1 MTPMWMALFV
11 TCATFAAANLA
22 FAALGWVAWP
32 LVQRIAAPASAATR
46 ARVAFAWRLGPT
58 ALSASAAGIVWASF
72 FAFEPRHAGEAVG
85 FIIPSVAAAGALLA
99 GVGLLRA
106 AGAWIASERLARAW
120 TWHVPSIVLP
130 GFDIPAWAIDADFPL
145 VAVVGV
151 RQPRLVVA
159 RTVAEGCSAGELAA
173 IAAHERGHLV
183 AGDNLRRLWLQSTYD
198 CLSWTGRA
206 RDMGRAWQEAAE
218 DAADDHA
225 TACGAREVDLASALV
240 TVARLAP
247 GQPMAAFPASAF
259 FYRGDGIERRVRRIL
274 GRRSAPAKATGD
286 SPTRRRWPRS
296 LAALLVPVV
305 IAGGLHAGL
314 GRVIYGVTEWL
325 VQSLP

>member
-11 TCATFAAANLA
+11 TCAAFAAANLV
-22 FAALGWVAWP
+22 FAALGWWVWP
-32 LVQRIAAPASAATR
+32 LVRRVTAAASAATR

-58 ALSASAAGIVWASF
+58 VLSAASAGFVWVSF

-85 FIIPSVAAAGALLA
+85 FIVPSVAAAGALLMA
-99 GVGLLRA
+99 VGLLR
-106 AGAWIASERLARAW
+106 GACAWVASERLARAW
-120 TWHVPSIVLP
+120 TRHAPSMVLP
-130 GFDIPAWAIDADFPL
+130 GSGVPAWAVDADFPL

-159 RTVAEGCSAGELAA
+159 RTVAERCSAGELAA
-173 IAAHERGHLV
+173 IAAHERGHLA
-183 AGDNLRRLWLQSTYD
+183 AGDNLRRLLLQSSCD

-206 RDMGRAWQEAAE
+206 RQMARAWQEATE

-225 TACGAREVDLASALV
+225 TMSGTREVDLASALV

-247 GQPMAAFPASAF
+247 SRPMSAF
-259 FYRGDGIERRVRRIL
+259 ASSALFYRGDSIERRVRRIL
-274 GRRSAPAKATGD
+274 GGGSAPVYGACE
-286 SPTRRRWPRS
+286 SPSRRGWPRS
-296 LAALLVPVV
+296 LAAVLVTVV
-305 IAGGLHAGL
+305 VATGLRAGL
-314 GRVIYGVTEWL
+314 GRGIYDVTEWL